1 MNNTRTLAAIAA
13 ISIIAATLVVGG
25 TFAALTTPQSALA
38 YQKKKVEGDKNSKN
52 GNTITIQKC
61 KQDGTASGFD
71 NDLEQ
76 ECGNTICTHPGNNAS
91 CVNEEEGTVTPTST
105 STSTSSPPI
114 PVNTVG
120 CTQTGSTTVTGIA
133 VNNCCVIVQNNN
145 TTGTGGA
152 TTGGAQTG
160 TNTCTVTI
168 TGPITLP
175 TGTAIPTSAMSLKS
189 SDQRCINGASGS
201 LNTGTGQTFS
211 VCVSV

>member
-38 YQKKKVEGDKNSKN
+38 YQKKKGSQHGSEN
-52 GNTITIQKC
+52 GNTVTIQKC

-91 CVNEEEGTVTPTST
+91 CVSENEGTVTPTST

-133 VNNCCVIVQNNN
+133 VNQCCVIVQNNN
-145 TTGTGGA
+145 TTGTGTT

-160 TNTCTVTI
+160 TNACTVTI

-201 LNTGTGQTFS
+201 LDTGTGKTFS